1 MSKQFE
7 SMQKLAFGKVLIKE
21 SMEGKKMTKKAF
33 KDQIREMILAEYN
46 GDSGEDA
53 LAKFDE
59 YVDEA
64 LQNIIKAAYEWHSSG
79 NNQDKLY
86 REFQDDYEG
95 AAYHMI
101 DQTRGSLN
109 EAKKKK
115 DKPEDV
121 APQEDVDIDV
131 NMGNEPPPAGE
142 EPTPEPPIDAVTP
155 DTTIGDIDPT
165 VKSIQDSLQKAF
177 AQAKT
182 LGDEKLMNQIG
193 NTITMLVRTQ
203 VLGAQGVNENENNTE
218 ESFIYK
224 KISNVEFED
233 VDHKDHPDYSD
244 AYVMSAD
251 YDGKPMSEE
260 QIEKLNDNT
269 GLVHDLLMDYLY

>member
-46 GDSGEDA
+46 GDAGEDA

-59 YVDEA
+59 YVDET
-64 LQNIIKAAYEWHSSG
+64 LQDILKAAREWHSSE

-86 REFQDDYEG
+86 NEFKDDYEG

-121 APQEDVDIDV
+121 APQEDVDIDL
-131 NMGNEPPPAGE
+131 NMGDEQLPAEPTGE
-142 EPTPEPPIDAVTP
+142 EVPPMDTMAPEAD
-155 DTTIGDIDPT
+155 TIGDIDPT

-203 VLGAQGVNENENNTE
+203 VLGQQG
-218 ESFIYK
+218 
-224 KISNVEFED
+224 
-233 VDHKDHPDYSD
+233 
-244 AYVMSAD
+244 M
-251 YDGKPMSEE
+251 
-260 QIEKLNDNT
+260 Q
-269 GLVHDLLMDYLY
+269 